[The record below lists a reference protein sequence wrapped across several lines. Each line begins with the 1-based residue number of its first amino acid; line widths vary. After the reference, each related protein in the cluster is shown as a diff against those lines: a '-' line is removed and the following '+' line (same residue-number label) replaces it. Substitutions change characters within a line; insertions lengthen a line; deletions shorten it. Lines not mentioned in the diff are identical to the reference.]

1 MSSSPLYRDPVFDG
15 ATDPVLI
22 FSRAELSWWMLY
34 TSRRATAPSK
44 GVAWVHGSDIGVAS
58 SNDHGHTWTYRGVLE
73 LEHEFGR
80 NTFWAPEVLWADHE
94 YHMFVSYVRGV
105 PEQWAGHARHIHHYT
120 SGDLIS
126 WEHHGPLPLSSDKVI
141 DACVYPLPTGGYRM
155 WYKDEADSAS
165 TWAVDSQDLEN
176 WHNARRVV
184 ATAGGHEG
192 PNVFRYRGAY
202 WLIVDSWDGQLAYRS
217 EDLCTWL
224 PAGRILDAASAANSS
239 REDDHGPGLH
249 ADVVVDRE
257 RAFII
262 YFTHPGAKAPT
273 TELYP
278 ARRSSVL
285 AAELDVIV
293 GELVCDRGRDVTL
306 ELSDDFA

>member
-73 LEHEFGR
+73 LEHEVGR

-224 PAGRILDAASAANSS
+224 PAGRILDAASAANLGPATSFQFLDPGS
-239 REDDHGPGLH
+239 VTAPEDVHFGDIH
-249 ADVVVDRE
+249 
-257 RAFII
+257 
-262 YFTHPGAKAPT
+262 
-273 TELYP
+273 
-278 ARRSSVL
+278 
-285 AAELDVIV
+285 
-293 GELVCDRGRDVTL
+293 
-306 ELSDDFA
+306 